1 MGLIR
6 LLPRSGGARPAAEPA
21 RDTAPEPVPL
31 DGPPEPV
38 VVSEPASEA
47 QARERHADRVAPP
60 SSVTTPSR
68 PPRASRRSV
77 IALANQKGGVAKT
90 TTTLNL
96 GVALREMGHRVLLI
110 DLDPQ
115 GNLTMSQGLNP
126 DVIERSMFDVLVHK
140 VPISDVIEHR
150 EADLA
155 VASIDLAGA
164 ELALSAMIGRER
176 ALEKALVEVRAS
188 YDYVLIDTP
197 PSLGLLTINAF
208 VAATGVIVPVQ
219 CEYLSLRG
227 LVQLEN
233 TLAMVRENLNP
244 NVGVEGIV
252 ATMFDGRT
260 LHSREAIE
268 ILEENFGDLVYRTQ
282 DPQDRPLR
290 GGARQGELRPQVRP
304 DRRRSG
310 GLPRAGARD
319 RCGEG
324 GRGWRASAQACVRAR
339 SRSCSARRKRR
350 NEDRPSPTRRRRPSS
365 LHRSCPTR
373 PPRRLRRQ
381 SQLPLDSRADADLS
395 GKDRARRHRRAR
407 LRLRGRPHRADGTSG
422 RGRAR
427 AGDCSRAPSW
437 RSRVAEVVELV
448 PAPAEVERS
457 PAPEQRPEPYAPPA
471 SRFVTPMPESPPRL
485 HVAGDVASYLAVI
498 RVVGV
503 GGAGINAVNRMM
515 DAGIAQVDFVAVNTD
530 AQQLELSDAPVKIHI
545 GESITQG
552 LGSGADPET
561 GRRAAEEGFDHVR
574 AALRGSDMVFV
585 TAGEGGG
592 TGTGAA
598 PVVARIAREL
608 GALTVGIVTTPF
620 KFEGTRRKVAAESG
634 VETLRAA
641 CDTVIVIPNDR
652 LLEVLD
658 RSTSMIDAFRIADDV
673 LRQGVQGICDLIT
686 MPGLINLDFADVRT
700 VMTDAG
706 SALMGIGYSEAREN
720 RAREAAE
727 RALRSPL
734 IDTEIVGARGIL
746 LSIAGGDDLTLLEV
760 NEAAEVVR
768 HAATDD
774 TNIIFGATV
783 DERLNGQVWVTV
795 VATGLGSPRRASY
808 TPAAAA
814 MSPSAGGRTTSDS
827 ERELP
832 SFLR

>member
-1 MGLIR
+1 M
-6 LLPRSGGARPAAEPA
+6 ARKRASMREGPLAELFRATEAAQRAQGDEQPESPAPAVEHPPAEKPAAEA
-21 RDTAPEPVPL
+21 
-31 DGPPEPV
+31 
-38 VVSEPASEA
+38 
-47 QARERHADRVAPP
+47 
-60 SSVTTPSR
+60 
-68 PPRASRRSV
+68 
-77 IALANQKGGVAKT
+77 
-90 TTTLNL
+90 
-96 GVALREMGHRVLLI
+96 
-110 DLDPQ
+110 
-115 GNLTMSQGLNP
+115 
-126 DVIERSMFDVLVHK
+126 
-140 VPISDVIEHR
+140 
-150 EADLA
+150 
-155 VASIDLAGA
+155 
-164 ELALSAMIGRER
+164 
-176 ALEKALVEVRAS
+176 
-188 YDYVLIDTP
+188 
-197 PSLGLLTINAF
+197 
-208 VAATGVIVPVQ
+208 
-219 CEYLSLRG
+219 
-227 LVQLEN
+227 
-233 TLAMVRENLNP
+233 
-244 NVGVEGIV
+244 
-252 ATMFDGRT
+252 
-260 LHSREAIE
+260 
-268 ILEENFGDLVYRTQ
+268 
-282 DPQDRPLR
+282 
-290 GGARQGELRPQVRP
+290 
-304 DRRRSG
+304 
-310 GLPRAGARD
+310 
-319 RCGEG
+319 
-324 GRGWRASAQACVRAR
+324 
-339 SRSCSARRKRR
+339 
-350 NEDRPSPTRRRRPSS
+350 
-365 LHRSCPTR
+365 
-373 PPRRLRRQ
+373 
-381 SQLPLDSRADADLS
+381 QLPLEPEAPTIVSRPADPDATVEHVYDFEI
-395 GKDRARRHRRAR
+395 
-407 LRLRGRPHRADGTSG
+407 G
-422 RGRAR
+422 RGERRTPAP
-427 AGDCSRAPSW
+427 APSP
-437 RSRVAEVVELV
+437 RDAAEEHAPTGPAVDEEEPVAPVVELV
-448 PAPAEVERS
+448 PPPAKQEPEPVARAP
-457 PAPEQRPEPYAPPA
+457 RPEPVPEPPVEPYTPPA

-552 LGSGADPET
+552 LGSGSDPET
-561 GRRAAEEGFDHVR
+561 GRRAAEEGYDHVR
-574 AALRGSDMVFV
+574 SALRGSDMVFV

-598 PVVARIAREL
+598 PIVAKIAREL

-620 KFEGTRRKVAAESG
+620 KFEGTRRKVAAEGG
-634 VETLRAA
+634 VEALRAA

-760 NEAAEVVR
+760 NEAAEVIR
-768 HAATDD
+768 QAATDD

-795 VATGLGSPRRASY
+795 VATGLGAPRRASF

-814 MSPSAGGRTTSDS
+814 MAVSSGRSQREGEP